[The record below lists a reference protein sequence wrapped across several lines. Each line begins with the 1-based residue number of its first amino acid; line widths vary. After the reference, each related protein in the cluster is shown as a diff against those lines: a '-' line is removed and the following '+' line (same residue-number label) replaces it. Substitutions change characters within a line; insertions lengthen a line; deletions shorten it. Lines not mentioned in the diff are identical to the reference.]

1 MKVQSRFTRVRL
13 WLLFSFVLFL
23 SACGSSTSGPSET
36 VLQSSSNGNP
46 NPTKPIAYCNEA
58 MTPNLSYRI
67 LAQSLNGVP
76 DPSWVQ
82 MRILGLP
89 AGFEN
94 STTFLQFWKGQA
106 TTDTTVT
113 FHPTPVVFSLF
124 DTQSQTYIRNNISAL
139 RWSEVQTLIAGAS
152 PAAFFSR
159 VILVMNLQDT
169 TGQFQ
174 VLNATSYLTASNQA
188 QERLDAL
195 LPTFFA
201 NPQDYA
207 FKSTGA
213 PRESVLRNL
222 HPLRTAT
229 ADFAN
234 LAAAL
239 CQ

>member
-1 MKVQSRFTRVRL
+1 MKAQFQVVRVRL
-13 WLLFSFVLFL
+13 WLIISSLLLL

-36 VLQSSSNGNP
+36 SLQSGSTGNP
-46 NPTKPIAYCNEA
+46 NPVKPIAYCNEA
-58 MTPNLSYRI
+58 MGPNLSYRL
-67 LAQSLNGVP
+67 LAQSFNGVS
-76 DPSWVQ
+76 DPNWVQ
-82 MRILGLP
+82 MRILGVP
-89 AGFEN
+89 AGFDN

-106 TTDTTVT
+106 TNDTTVT

-124 DTQSQTYIRNNISAL
+124 DTQTQTYIRSNITAL

-152 PAAFFSR
+152 PSTFFSR
-159 VILVMNLQDT
+159 VVLVLNLQDP

-174 VLNATSYLTASNQA
+174 VLSATSYLTASNQA
-188 QERLDAL
+188 QERLEAL

-207 FKSTGA
+207 FKSTGGM
-213 PRESVLRNL
+213 RESVLRNL

-229 ADFAN
+229 SDFAN